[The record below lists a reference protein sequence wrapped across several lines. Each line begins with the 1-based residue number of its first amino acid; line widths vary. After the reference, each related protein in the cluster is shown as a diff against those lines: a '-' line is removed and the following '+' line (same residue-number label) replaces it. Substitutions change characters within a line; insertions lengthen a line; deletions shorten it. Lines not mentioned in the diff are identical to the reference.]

1 MDKKYEALK
10 KAMNKYGKALV
21 LEIVQQLKDAGKEA
35 TGNLARSIDYELIE
49 ALDTISIGIKAENYL
64 DYVDGGRRRGA
75 KPPPQDAILKWLKV
89 RNIKGRSKTNGRFI
103 TQKSAAFLIARSI
116 GKNGIKPT
124 FVIKKSLRKLKSLQ
138 TKLLTDAAVEDM
150 SKMIS
155 AVFLIK

>member
-10 KAMNKYGKALV
+10 KAMDKYGKALV

-64 DYVDGGRRRGA
+64 DYVDGGRRKGA